1 MLLARGAALR
11 TARDGS
17 GTTVSIAP
25 GELSA
30 LPLVTIPGDPS
41 SATFWLVAGS
51 LHPDA
56 DLLIRG
62 VSLNPT
68 RRHAIVLLQRMGAR
82 IDEFPAA
89 DDGSGEPV
97 GDLRVRSA
105 ALHGI
110 DMTPTDV
117 ALAID
122 EVPILS
128 LAAAMATGA
137 TSIRG
142 AGELRAKESDRIA
155 GVAAGLTALGLTISV
170 SGDDL
175 HFAGGGRPAAGLT
188 KSLGD
193 HRLAMTFAIA
203 GLVSGAE
210 VSVDDSAAAAVSYP
224 TFYQDLARVGAAA

>member
-1 MLLARGAALR
+1 
-11 TARDGS
+11 
-17 GTTVSIAP
+17 
-25 GELSA
+25 
-30 LPLVTIPGDPS
+30 
-41 SATFWLVAGS
+41 
-51 LHPDA
+51 
-56 DLLIRG
+56 
-62 VSLNPT
+62 
-68 RRHAIVLLQRMGAR
+68 
-82 IDEFPAA
+82 
-89 DDGSGEPV
+89 
-97 GDLRVRSA
+97 
-105 ALHGI
+105 
-110 DMTPTDV
+110 MTPTDV

-175 HFAGGGRPAAGLT
+175 HFAGGGRPASGLT

-210 VSVDDSAAAAVSYP
+210 VSVDDPAAAAVSYP